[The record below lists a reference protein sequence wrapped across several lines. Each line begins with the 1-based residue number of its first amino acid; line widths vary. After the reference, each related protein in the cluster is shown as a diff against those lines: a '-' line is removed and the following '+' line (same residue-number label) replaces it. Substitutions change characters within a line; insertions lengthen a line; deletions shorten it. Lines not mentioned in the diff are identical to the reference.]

1 MSKVQCSNQI
11 MSIRCAVTIVIEVA
25 GNIIYNDLAKRKIS
39 VGCKFGYVYIVA
51 SVYGAETFAVN
62 FFSVVVYMESSLKA
76 KWKGKEAGGR

>member
-1 MSKVQCSNQI
+1 MFKSNNNEYAAAI
-11 MSIRCAVTIVIEVA
+11 LIEVA
-25 GNIIYNDLAKRKIS
+25 GNIINNDLAKIKYPL
-39 VGCKFGYVYIVA
+39 GGNFATCVYIVA

>member
-1 MSKVQCSNQI
+1 M
-11 MSIRCAVTIVIEVA
+11 
-25 GNIIYNDLAKRKIS
+25 
-39 VGCKFGYVYIVA
+39 YIVA